1 MSGIRRNYRT
11 LTNTFFLFI
20 LTFIFLF
27 VNPLKGNFLL
37 FYYKNAA

>member
-11 LTNTFFLFI
+11 LTKIFFLFI

-27 VNPLKGNFLL
+27 VNPLEGIFLL